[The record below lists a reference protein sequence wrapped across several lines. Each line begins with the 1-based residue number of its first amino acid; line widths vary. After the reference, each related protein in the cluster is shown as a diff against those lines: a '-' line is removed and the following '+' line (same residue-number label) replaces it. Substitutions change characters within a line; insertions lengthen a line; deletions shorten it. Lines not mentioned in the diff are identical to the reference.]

1 MQSLLFC
8 AVGIQLSYACW
19 LNAEANANALLSIAG
34 FAKFASG
41 IQRLLGRWI
50 IELYNA

>member
-1 MQSLLFC
+1 MHVCFFTVIFLQS
-8 AVGIQLSYACW
+8 VW
-19 LNAEANANALLSIAG
+19 LNAEANANALVSIAG